1 MPTIVI
7 QPDITKPAKDI
18 VRVDDCNLLDFLVNS
33 KWDYLGDTKGRL
45 QTYLN
50 GNLIA
55 DSGTMSLD
63 KCNDALSKANI
74 GSNDQVFIAVSP
86 LGLDPFTQALIIGAV
101 VAVATFAFLPEPEI
115 PNNMGQSKSSPN
127 NRLSEAS
134 NEFRVDQAV
143 PDISGKLRVFPDFVQ
158 NSYYIYENNIKKFVE
173 VFCIGY
179 GYIDGTLIRDG
190 ETLFDDITGS
200 TATIYQ
206 PNDTMPDLADVRAS
220 SNVSNQEI
228 IPPGSPSLQQSFSGG
243 TLDGQTFSVG
253 NSAWERIANS
263 LSVGV
268 GDTIS
273 VNDDPTAPCGPDS
286 ANLNGEILSITVGA
300 SVTDVVI
307 DGTPVSPAASLCA
320 GIVSQ
325 PQSGEGTVL
334 QGDAIDEIRF
344 HVVAPQGIRSNTG
357 DYLEIE
363 LTIAAHEVDVNGDP
377 TGNTY
382 SKNVTIAGNTLNAMY
397 RTYYLT
403 SADGITPSRYRASI
417 IRNTLPEGTGG
428 FDLVK
433 LERLEAVSYYTPD
446 FGFKTH
452 LITNRK
458 AQSESGGKRDKVNL
472 VGQRLLE
479 LFDPVTGTF
488 DDGNFTATRSFA
500 QYVMY
505 LLVKRGNI
513 PLSDID
519 YQTLFAIEDS
529 LSTPELGW
537 YDFSTDDE
545 NVSLLARA
553 RSACNLARVSL
564 IQYFNKFYFVRDEA
578 RTERVALFNRRN
590 LAPASSSQT
599 FKLQR
604 SNEYDSVELK
614 WVDPDTNASAYVK
627 RRINPTTGA
636 IETGL
641 GERVKKVTLAGAQN
655 EIVATDRCD
664 KMVRELRY
672 SRVAVSDVALE
683 DALALGVG
691 DKVGWADPLFSN
703 VSSGEI
709 LAQDGNVFTTSE
721 AFEPEVG
728 KTYYVYIVEQGGT
741 LSNSVVATARTDGN
755 KFGFEV
761 SQTLNSYVADGYQIQ
776 LGSTYI
782 IASESDIA
790 ISDYIVTER
799 GKADSSGRV
808 PIKLRRYDERE
819 FEADV

>member
-7 QPDITKPAKDI
+7 QPDITNHAKDI
-18 VRVDDCNLLDFLVNS
+18 VRVYDCNLLDFLVNS
-33 KWDYLGDTKGRL
+33 KWNYLGDTEGRL

-74 GSNDQVFIAVSP
+74 GSSDQVFIAVSP

-101 VAVATFAFLPEPEI
+101 VAVGMLVLLPEPEI

-127 NRLSEAS
+127 NQLSAAS

-200 TATIYQ
+200 IATVYQ
-206 PNDTMPDLADVRAS
+206 PNDTLPDLADVRAASNAEDVEILPPDATEATS
-220 SNVSNQEI
+220 SLNGANVVAPNRVNVFDTASIQ
-228 IPPGSPSLQQSFSGG
+228 
-243 TLDGQTFSVG
+243 
-253 NSAWERIANS
+253 
-263 LSVGV
+263 LSD
-268 GDTIS
+268 GDTIDIDMS
-273 VNDDPTAPCGPDS
+273 WNGGSDTLSGTYEVTNVGVYGFDIVGVA
-286 ANLNGEILSITVGA
+286 LNSSTTVGD
-300 SVTDVVI
+300 VT
-307 DGTPVSPAASLCA
+307 GTITNTNSTSL
-320 GIVSQ
+320 GSWY
-325 PQSGEGTVL
+325 VL
-334 QGDAIDEIRF
+334 QGDAIEEVRF
-344 HVVAPQGIRSNTG
+344 HVAAPQGLQDENGEFLNIILSIEAEKLDSNG
-357 DYLEIE
+357 
-363 LTIAAHEVDVNGDP
+363 NP
-377 TGNTY
+377 TGVVISRGAAIGGKTRDFLGR
-382 SKNVTIAGNTLNAMY
+382 TFTLDAG
-397 RTYYLT
+397 
-403 SADGITPSRYRASI
+403 DGVTPSSYRA
-417 IRNTLPEGTGG
+417 RVTRGTEEQSSPAV
-428 FDLVK
+428 DLVK
-433 LERLEAVSYYTPD
+433 LERLESVTYYSPD

-458 AQSESGGKRDKVNL
+458 AQSESGSKRDKVNL

-513 PLSDID
+513 PLADID
-519 YQTLFAIEDS
+519 YEALFAIEDS
-529 LSTPELGW
+529 LPTPELGW

-590 LAPASSSQT
+590 LAPAASSQT

-627 RRINPTTGA
+627 RRINPSTGA

-741 LSNSVVATARTDGN
+741 LSNSVVATARSDGN

-761 SQTLNSYVADGYQIQ
+761 SQTLNSYVSDGYQIQ

-799 GKADSSGRV
+799 GKADSNGRV

>member
-18 VRVDDCNLLDFLVNS
+18 VRVDDCNLLDFLVDS

-74 GSNDQVFIAVSP
+74 GSSDQVFIAVSP

-190 ETLFDDITGS
+190 ETLFDDVTGS

-206 PNDTMPDLADVRAS
+206 PNDTMPDLADVRAVT
-220 SNVSNQEI
+220 NVSDKEI
-228 IPPGSPSLQQSFSGG
+228 LPPDDSGLTQSFTGG
-243 TLDGQTFSVG
+243 ETRGT
-253 NSAWERIANS
+253 
-263 LSVGV
+263 GV
-268 GDTIS
+268 NTVELPNQAVEPLLLEIGDEIQIKGDYS
-273 VNDDPTAPCGPDS
+273 FELVNGR
-286 ANLNGEILSITVGA
+286 GIIVSITDLG
-300 SVTDVVI
+300 TRTEIVI
-307 DGTPVSPAASLCA
+307 DDSFGQAESNFDGTITKLNAVPYFKM
-320 GIVSQ
+320 
-325 PQSGEGTVL
+325 
-334 QGDAIDEIRF
+334 QGSSIEEIRF
-344 HVVAPQGIRSNTG
+344 HVVCPRGIRSQN
-357 DYLEIE
+357 DDVLEINFSLQARE
-363 LTIAAHEVDVNGDP
+363 IDANGDP
-377 TGNTY
+377 TGTE
-382 SKNVTIAGNTLNAMY
+382 VTKSVSIRANTLNEQN
-397 RTYYLT
+397 RTFYLD
-403 SADGITPSRYRASI
+403 SSDGLTPSRYEAR
-417 IRNTLPEGTGG
+417 IRRTTNQEPSPGS
-428 FDLVK
+428 DLCL
-433 LERLEAVSYYTPD
+433 LERLESVTYYTPN

-452 LITNRK
+452 LITNRSAG
-458 AQSESGGKRDKVNL
+458 AQETSGRNKVNL

-513 PLSDID
+513 PLADID
-519 YQTLFAIEDS
+519 YEALFAIEDS